1 MLQSTAVFQELLM
14 FWDGEDIA
22 KSMLYED
29 FDVTLSGMV
38 PQAQYAREEK
48 KGAYI
53 QIDDSLT
60 IKGCVLFTIRFDRQ
74 GFAEAGWNIPL
85 SHLVEVAG
93 LGPDMGR
100 GPIRLACRSQ
110 CPVSWHAPR
119 LWDPVLRDDL
129 NTFEQIREALP
140 SACERFGIRARR
152 PALTETNIPVLSTAD
167 LVPQPWESDLP
178 HLPAET
184 EALQQQV
191 SDLLLKLQTLTT
203 EREQTVNEQAYVH
216 QQQLDILQ
224 TQNQKLVEQ
233 QRTLKT
239 QLDAQLERME
249 ALHSQIISLSGIE
262 SSLKSERTENERKLK
277 ELQAAL
283 SKAGEAQQQV
293 AVLLEAKEQEFAS
306 RLSRRET
313 ELVLAMDRRLDDEA
327 NRHLLTVKSLQAEL
341 EERDHQLAEL
351 EKSLEAERAEQARIA
366 ESSAD
371 SYLRELQGMGM
382 SFVVYHP
389 GVGNLSVPV
398 DDLASYTRN
407 PPAYVARKC
416 LVSEEHYR
424 EWIRHFE
431 NPRCLA
437 SIGEGAC
444 CNARLIRV
452 DSPAKFVSG
461 QSDRCARHQGADTAI
476 LNVLKFQ

>member
-14 FWDGEDIA
+14 FWDGDDIA

-38 PQAQYAREEK
+38 PMAQYAREEK
-48 KGAYI
+48 RGAYL

-60 IKGCVLFTIRFDRQ
+60 VKGCALFTIRFDRQ

-85 SHLVEVAG
+85 HHLVEVAG

-119 LWDPVLRDDL
+119 MWDPVLRDDF
-129 NTFEQIREALP
+129 NTFEQIRAALP
-140 SACERFGIRARR
+140 GACQRFGIVARR
-152 PALTETNIPVLSTAD
+152 PAYTETNIPILSAAD
-167 LVPQPWESDLP
+167 LVPVLPEPVSAPSVAAEAFQQQISDL
-178 HLPAET
+178 
-184 EALQQQV
+184 Q
-191 SDLLLKLQTLTT
+191 LKIQTLTT
-203 EREQTVNEQAYVH
+203 EKEQTVNEQAYVH
-216 QQQLDILQ
+216 QQHLDILQ
-224 TQNQKLVEQ
+224 TQNLKLVEQ
-233 QRTLKT
+233 QRSLKT

-249 ALHSQIISLSGIE
+249 SLQGQLSGLAGID
-262 SSLKSERTENERKLK
+262 SLLKREREEHERKLL
-277 ELQAAL
+277 ELQDAL
-283 SKAGEAQQQV
+283 SKAGEARQQV
-293 AVLLEAKEQEFAS
+293 AVLLEAKEQEFNS
-306 RLSRRET
+306 RLLRRET
-313 ELVLAMDRRLDDEA
+313 ELMLAMDRRLDDEA
-327 NRHLLTVKSLQAEL
+327 NRHLLAVKSLQAEIAG
-341 EERDHQLAEL
+341 RDEL
-351 EKSLEAERAEQARIA
+351 IASLERTMEEQRVEQARIA

-371 SYLRELQGMGM
+371 EYLRELQGMGM
-382 SFVVYHP
+382 TFVVYHP

-398 DDLASYTRN
+398 DDLAVYTRN
-407 PPAYVARKC
+407 PPAYVAKKC

-437 SIGEGAC
+437 DIGDGKC
-444 CNARLIRV
+444 CQARLIRI